1 MASFTSRLAGWA
13 AGRLGGEKSR
23 KKTMEFVDKTGVGKA
38 LGFLG
43 DAALLGGA
51 GRLAGMG
58 AKAVGAK
65 LGMGAAKTV
74 DPMLGLAQARER
86 LGPVMPIS
94 DAARNDALKAA
105 LEGAQGGIGAN
116 IERATAGL
124 RNLPGMEQFGG
135 AVRQAPGFGGR
146 MSEMV
151 RQGATD
157 YIGRNPTMMER
168 LGGAVRGIPGM
179 ARRAG
184 QTLMEKPE
192 IAAAGLGAYTTARQ
206 GTLNRNIQREQL
218 AQREREFEQTF
229 GQSEA
234 ERKREIER
242 QQRIA
247 QMLAPLF
254 QRIAGGQG

>member
-13 AGRLGGEKSR
+13 AGRLKGEKAR
-23 KKTMEFVDKTGVGKA
+23 QKTMEFVDKTGVGKLLSLA
-38 LGFLG
+38 G

-51 GRLAGMG
+51 GKLAGMG

-116 IERATAGL
+116 IERATAGM

-157 YIGRNPTMMER
+157 YIGRNPTVMER
-168 LGGAVRGIPGM
+168 IGGAVRGIPG
-179 ARRAG
+179 AVRGAAG
-184 QTLMEKPE
+184 YLRERPE
-192 IAAAGLGAYTTARQ
+192 IAATALTTTAQARQ
-206 GTLNRNIQREQL
+206 AAANRALDRQAL
-218 AQREREFEQTF
+218 AQRESQFQQEFGLRKTEQEREL
-229 GQSEA
+229 
-234 ERKREIER
+234 ER
-242 QQRIA
+242 QRRIA

-254 QRIAGGQG
+254 QRISGGQG

>member
-13 AGRLGGEKSR
+13 AGRLKGEKAR
-23 KKTMEFVDKTGVGKA
+23 QKTMEFVDKTGVGKA
-38 LGFLG
+38 LSYLG

-51 GRLAGMG
+51 GKLAGMG

-135 AVRQAPGFGGR
+135 AVRQAPGFRG
-146 MSEMV
+146 MSDMV

-157 YIGRNPTMMER
+157 YIGRNPTVMER
-168 LGGAVRGIPGM
+168 IGGAVRGIPGA
-179 ARRAG
+179 ARSAG
-184 QTLMEKPE
+184 AALMRKPE

-218 AQREREFEQTF
+218 AQREKEFEQTF

-234 ERKREIER
+234 ERKREIDR
-242 QQRIA
+242 QRRIA
-247 QMLAPLF
+247 EMLAPLF
-254 QRIAGGQG
+254 QRISGGQG